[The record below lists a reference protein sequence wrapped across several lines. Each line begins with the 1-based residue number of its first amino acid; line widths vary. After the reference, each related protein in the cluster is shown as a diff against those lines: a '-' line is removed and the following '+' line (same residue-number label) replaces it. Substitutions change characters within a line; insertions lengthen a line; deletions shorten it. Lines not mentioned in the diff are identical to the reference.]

1 MRSDRIVSGC
11 YVVRVDVCGGL
22 FLGDL
27 PTIPSPGIVH
37 AVLRIKVA
45 CRNARSQ
52 RFPHHYFGRLHRTSS
67 DWSQRGRTSP
77 AEDHP
82 RTQTSAIKR
91 GPPQV
96 RKLGSRVRG
105 IVVPSE
111 DIIRLEHSPG
121 KILGKWQ
128 IPAAAQNGSDS
139 VDAVGQS
146 LHRETVVAE
155 QSVQEDI
162 RALGAPHKARPGRKG
177 AVAPAVSQIE
187 FGSPMA
193 IEVVSKCSSEAGR
206 HIRNFVRSR
215 IVRIAKWGRHGR
227 AGVCPLIAKV
237 NVILRNGIAL
247 SRGRGGKRYHCGTY
261 GQDSCEQRSPAFAN
275 FHDDLQT

>member
-1 MRSDRIVSGC
+1 M
-11 YVVRVDVCGGL
+11 
-22 FLGDL
+22 
-27 PTIPSPGIVH
+27 
-37 AVLRIKVA
+37 
-45 CRNARSQ
+45 
-52 RFPHHYFGRLHRTSS
+52 
-67 DWSQRGRTSP
+67 
-77 AEDHP
+77 
-82 RTQTSAIKR
+82 
-91 GPPQV
+91 
-96 RKLGSRVRG
+96 
-105 IVVPSE
+105 PSE

-121 KILGKWQ
+121 KIFGKWQ

-139 VDAVGQS
+139 VGAVGQS
-146 LHRETVVAE
+146 LYRETVVAE

-177 AVAPAVSQIE
+177 AFVVAVAPAVSQIE

-193 IEVVSKCSSEAGR
+193 IEVVSECSSEAGR

-215 IVRIAKWGRHGR
+215 IVRIAKGGRHGR
-227 AGVCPLIAKV
+227 AGVYPLIAKV